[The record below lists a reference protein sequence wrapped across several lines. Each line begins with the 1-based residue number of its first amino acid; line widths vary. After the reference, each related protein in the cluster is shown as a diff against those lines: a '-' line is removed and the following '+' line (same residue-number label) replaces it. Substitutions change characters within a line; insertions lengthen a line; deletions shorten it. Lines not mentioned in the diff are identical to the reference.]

1 MNAPFWRSGRDSVEV
16 KAANWAGE
24 LAFLHGSSVDII
36 DAVHEMSLDM
46 R

>member
-1 MNAPFWRSGRDSVEV
+1 MLRFGAVGGDLVEV
-16 KAANWAGE
+16 KVANWARE

-36 DAVHEMSLDM
+36 DVVHEMSLDM